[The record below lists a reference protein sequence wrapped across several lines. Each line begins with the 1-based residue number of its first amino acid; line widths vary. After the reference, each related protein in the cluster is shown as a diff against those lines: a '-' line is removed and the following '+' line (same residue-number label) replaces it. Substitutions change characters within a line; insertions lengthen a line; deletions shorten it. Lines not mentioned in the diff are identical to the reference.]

1 LPVTEHF
8 RRLKG
13 FNSSSLDPTAAMV
26 YKIYGEG
33 LSTEDVDLMTAAIPY
48 PIMEDTYRWI
58 TRKGA
63 EYDRELLE
71 SLNQVRFRTYFGSDD
86 TGFQMMFMRDEGGY
100 YIDVGCSRLIAS
112 GRIGVIPAED
122 VIDWTGD
129 GPILR
134 DGSQKQFDAVILAT
148 GYCNMQKT
156 VREIL
161 GDEIADRLGPVWG
174 FDEHFQMRN
183 MWRRTAQPGLWLT
196 GGSLLDSRLYSR
208 FLAIELKAA
217 LENLLPPPDQ
227 LPLA

>member
-1 LPVTEHF
+1 
-8 RRLKG
+8 
-13 FNSSSLDPTAAMV
+13 MV

-86 TGFQMMFMRDEGGY
+86 TGFQMMFMRGEGGY

-122 VIDWTGD
+122 VTDWTGD

-148 GYCNMQKT
+148 GYCTCRKQCEKFWVT
-156 VREIL
+156 RSPTGWVLCGVSTSISKCATCGVGL
-161 GDEIADRLGPVWG
+161 HSQG
-174 FDEHFQMRN
+174 F
-183 MWRRTAQPGLWLT
+183 G
-196 GGSLLDSRLYSR
+196 
-208 FLAIELKAA
+208 
-217 LENLLPPPDQ
+217 
-227 LPLA
+227 